1 MVGLLSNDVLVS
13 VLISGDVADDVIDD
27 EVDNGVIV
35 LGVVPKWG
43 RESIKQCHQQSLTN
57 D

>member
-1 MVGLLSNDVLVS
+1 MVGLDDVLIS

-43 RESIKQCHQQSLTN
+43 RESIK
-57 D
+57 